1 MHLTVFH
8 HTGSLSEYLFTNFV
22 LLVSIILPVFNA
34 QPHLSCAI
42 DSILS
47 QTIENF
53 ELIILEDGSTDDSLH
68 FLLSLNDSRIR
79 LFHDGINRGL
89 SYRLNQGVMASKGKY
104 ICRMDADDIALRDR
118 LKLQT
123 DFLESHPEID
133 LVGGRAVAFSSS
145 KMILGYLPFAQ
156 THDDLCAHP
165 WNRIPLPHPTWMGRR
180 KWFIFHPYR
189 FPEVIRAEDQDLL
202 LQAYPTSRYHC
213 MNDVVLAYRVGKYS
227 LKSSLA
233 ARYNLLKSQSFTF
246 FQRQQYGY
254 LAMSFFVFFAKS
266 LLDLARCIPL
276 IDRYVAGQK
285 MISLTLERR
294 ESIENLIGQ
303 S

>member
-1 MHLTVFH
+1 MKISNPPF
-8 HTGSLSEYLFTNFV
+8 F
-22 LLVSIILPVFNA
+22 VSIVLPVFNA
-34 QPHLSCAI
+34 QPHLKCAI
-42 DSILS
+42 DSILF
-47 QTIENF
+47 QIFDNF

-68 FLLSLNDSRIR
+68 YLMGLNDPRIR
-79 LFHDGINRGL
+79 LLHDGLNRGL
-89 SYRLNQGVMASKGKY
+89 SYRLNQGVVESKGKY

-133 LVGGRAVAFSSS
+133 LVGGRAVAFS
-145 KMILGYLPFAQ
+145 KLVGILGCLPFAH
-156 THDDLCAHP
+156 THEHLCAHP

-180 KWFIFHPYR
+180 EWFISHPYR

-213 MNDVVLAYRVGKYS
+213 IDDVVIAYRVGRYS

-233 ARYNLLKSQSFTF
+233 ARYYLLKAQSFTF
-246 FQRQQYGY
+246 LKRQQYGY

-266 LLDLARCIPL
+266 FLDLARCIPL
-276 IDRYVAGQK
+276 IDRFVAGQK
-285 MISLTLERR
+285 ITPLTLERR

-303 S
+303 P

>member
-1 MHLTVFH
+1 M
-8 HTGSLSEYLFTNFV
+8 
-22 LLVSIILPVFNA
+22 LVSIILPVFNA
-34 QPHLSCAI
+34 QPHLSRAI
-42 DSILS
+42 DSIFS

-68 FLLSLNDSRIR
+68 FLLSLNDPRIR
-79 LFHDGINRGL
+79 LFYDGLNRGL

-118 LKLQT
+118 LKMQT
-123 DFLESHPEID
+123 EFLESHPEID

-180 KWFIFHPYR
+180 EWFISHPYR

-202 LQAYPTSRYHC
+202 LQAYPASRYHC
-213 MNDVVLAYRVGKYS
+213 IDDVVLAYRVGRYKLRS
-227 LKSSLA
+227 TLV
-233 ARYNLLKSQSFTF
+233 ARLNLLRSQTFTF
-246 FQRQQYGY
+246 FQRHQYGFI
-254 LAMSFFVFFAKS
+254 AMSILVFITKS
-266 LLDLARCIPL
+266 FLDLARCFPL
-276 IDRYVAGQK
+276 INSYISRQK
-285 MISLTLERR
+285 TTSVTLELRQ
-294 ESIENLIGQ
+294 SIEHLIGQ
-303 S
+303 P

>member
-47 QTIENF
+47 QTIENL

-68 FLLSLNDSRIR
+68 FLLSLNDPRIR
-79 LFHDGINRGL
+79 LFHDGLNRGL

-180 KWFIFHPYR
+180 EWFISHPYR

-202 LQAYPTSRYHC
+202 LQAYPVSRYHC
-213 MNDVVLAYRVGKYS
+213 IDDVVLAYRVGRYKLRSTLVARLS
-227 LKSSLA
+227 LLRA
-233 ARYNLLKSQSFTF
+233 QTFTF
-246 FQRQQYGY
+246 CQRHQYGFIV
-254 LAMSFFVFFAKS
+254 MSILVFFAKS
-266 LLDLARCIPL
+266 FLDLARCFPL
-276 IDRYVAGQK
+276 INSYISSQK
-285 MISLTLERR
+285 TTSVTLELRQ
-294 ESIENLIGQ
+294 SIEHLIGQ
-303 S
+303 A